1 MHPLTRAGIAYIAGA
16 LASGKTGAGVFD
28 YAHCKNYVF
37 SGSVNHAYVSVFD
50 HHRQCHITG
59 HPEQL
64 YDQGQEV
71 FISIILS
78 STHFTG
84 YDFCDSRAFCGDVDG
99 STVTF
104 HEQDSM
110 TRFSFRIL

>member
-1 MHPLTRAGIAYIAGA
+1 MHPHIRAGMAYIAAA
-16 LASGKTGAGVFD
+16 LASGKAGMGVFD
-28 YAHCKNYVF
+28 YACCKSYAF
-37 SGSVNHAYVSVFD
+37 SGSVNHNYVSVLD
-50 HHRQCHITG
+50 HHRHCYITG

-64 YDQGQEV
+64 YDQGQKV

-84 YDFCDSRAFCGDVDG
+84 YDFCDSRPFSGHVDG

-110 TRFSFRIL
+110 TRFCYRIL